1 MVDGMNRQRRR
12 MLQAAALA
20 GAAGFPT
27 LARAVFPSRPVEL
40 IVPGGAGGATDT
52 IARAIQVP
60 GGDALGQPIIVDNR
74 AGAGG
79 IVGTLDAIRSAPD
92 GYTMLLA
99 SLGTHVLVPLLM
111 PKVGFDTLRDLAP
124 VTRLAN
130 VPAIILATPDFPAR
144 NLTELIALARSSPE
158 PLAYGTPGVGSTGHV
173 IAELLCQRTGI
184 KLLHIPYKSSSQS
197 YTDLIGGRVPLLFT
211 LVTGVQPQVASG
223 KLKGIAVTTARRVSV
238 LPDVP
243 TIQESGIRDF
253 DIAGWLGLMVPAGT
267 PTPLVNRLQRAIGEA
282 LRKDEV
288 RTRLN
293 DIGAEVIGDTP
304 AQFAA
309 QLHVDFKRWREVIR
323 AANIVV
329 N

>member
-1 MVDGMNRQRRR
+1 MVEAMNRQRRR
-12 MLQAAALA
+12 MLRTAALV

-27 LARAVFPSRPVEL
+27 LARALFPSRPVEL

-60 GGDALGQPIIVDNR
+60 WGEVLGQAVIVDNR

-92 GYTMLLA
+92 GYTTLLA

-111 PKVGFDTLRDLAP
+111 PKVGFDTLHDLAP

-130 VPAIILATPDFPAR
+130 VR
-144 NLTELIALARSSPE
+144 RSSGDARLLRAPHRIDR
-158 PLAYGTPGVGSTGHV
+158 ARARFARAACMARQVDGTGHV
-173 IAELLCQRTGI
+173 IAELLCQRTGTA
-184 KLLHIPYKSSSQS
+184 LHIPYKSSSQS
-197 YTDLIGGRVPLLFT
+197 YTDLIAGRVPLLFT

-223 KLKGIAVTTARRVSV
+223 KLKGIAVTTARRVSA
-238 LPDVP
+238 LPNVP

-267 PTPLVNRLQRAIGEA
+267 PTPVVNHLQRALGEA
-282 LRKDEV
+282 LRVGEV
-288 RTRLN
+288 RTRFN

-304 AQFAA
+304 GQFAA

-323 AANIVV
+323 TANIVV

>member
-1 MVDGMNRQRRR
+1 
-12 MLQAAALA
+12 MLQAAALV

-27 LARAVFPSRPVEL
+27 LTRALFPSRPVEL

-52 IARAIQVP
+52 IARVLQVP
-60 GGDALGQPIIVDNR
+60 WGKTLGQPIIIDNR

-79 IVGTLDAIRSAPD
+79 IVGTLDAVRSAPD
-92 GYTMLLA
+92 GYTTLLT
-99 SLGTHVLVPLLM
+99 SLGTHVLIPLLI
-111 PKVGFDTLRDLAP
+111 PKAGFDTLRDLAP

-130 VPAIILATPDFPAR
+130 VPAIILATPDFPAH
-144 NLTELIALARSSPE
+144 NLTELIALARASPE

-243 TIQESGIRDF
+243 TIQESGIPDF
-253 DIAGWLGLMVPAGT
+253 DIAAWLGVMVPAGT
-267 PTPLVNRLQRAIGEA
+267 ATPLVDRLQRAIGEA
-282 LRKDEV
+282 LRMDEV
-288 RTRLN
+288 RTRFN
-293 DIGAEVIGDTP
+293 DLGAEVIGDTP
-304 AQFAA
+304 AQFAT
-309 QLHVDFKRWREVIR
+309 QLQVDFKRWREVIR
-323 AANIVV
+323 TANIIV